1 MTTTLRTILIAAS
14 LALPACATHSA
25 PDTPR
30 IETVTVQ
37 RAAGFDRSPPLA
49 AMPSPSTS
57 LDPPDCGQPACGTS
71 PDPDVDASRD
81 TDAIMVAPP
90 VAAAAVNV
98 EQRAQG
104 PRAPL
109 PVLTEFD
116 GLGAGFSGPQGGRRF
131 GNPSDNTLAVGPDHI
146 VQIVNGGM
154 AVFTR
159 KGALFDTTGKVLYG
173 PNRSNAIFTGFG
185 GPCETRSSGDA
196 VVRYDQLAHR
206 WLYVLPV
213 FQRGETPPIPVTRE
227 SQPGQTGQPGDA
239 GPRGLIN
246 APVPPAVPPR
256 APNAA
261 GRGRGRNPGVPPLEQ
276 APPPQ
281 PPYSMC
287 YAVSVT
293 SDPLGPYY
301 RYEFLR
307 PLFPDYPRPAIWP
320 DGYYVPSS
328 TSDNFIQKHACVVDR
343 NRMLQGLPAT
353 EQCIVIDGVNFLNN
367 ADIDGQ
373 ALPPAG
379 APNIVMAAGGEQ
391 LHQRFADDA
400 IYAWQFHVDWNDPG
414 KTGLRGPVRIPV
426 APYHYLCNGQLT
438 NCVPQPDTTR
448 RLDAQGDKLMQRLVY
463 RNVDGHESIVA
474 VHSINTSAGGGGVRW
489 YEFRL
494 DANRTPVL
502 YQQGTYAPDSLYR
515 WLGSAAMDRRGN
527 IGIGYSFGGSAEY
540 PGQRFAGRLAGDP
553 RGQLTFHE
561 SVLAQGEASQGNQ
574 MRWEDYT
581 TTAMDPRDDCTMWYV
596 GDYLKHGETNY
607 STRIGAFRFP
617 GCRQG
622 TVAGSAFFDVNHD
635 GVRDG
640 KEPGLPHVDV
650 HYAGAQSGKLVTD
663 AHGDFTITLPADSVY
678 ASVDYRFAAAPVA
691 RRGWTSTAPLHS
703 LPDGVTHSDAGFRV
717 HLSHDDHVT
726 AVAFG
731 SVCTVPS
738 RGARDA
744 AFWTSNVGAAIM
756 AKLDSNWTR
765 LFDSIDVVDS
775 AGARLRTP
783 RGPAGYDALRAWL
796 PGALTG
802 TPMQRQSAALV
813 VAGLNVVSETI
824 DGNATIQDPVERDWP
839 QVRGILGRASVA
851 LATGDTSVPQ
861 YIALV
866 RALNANTALITPVD
880 PGGCR

>member
-1 MTTTLRTILIAAS
+1 MLRTTLTATL
-14 LALPACATHSA
+14 LVLPACAHHPAS
-25 PDTPR
+25 DMPR
-30 IETVTVQ
+30 VKSVTVHQ
-37 RAAGFDRSPPLA
+37 AARFDRSPPLA
-49 AMPSPSTS
+49 EMSSSAAR
-57 LDPPDCGQPACGTS
+57 LDTPECGRPTCGTA
-71 PDPDVDASRD
+71 PDPDDD
-81 TDAIMVAPP
+81 THDDNNAIPVAPP
-90 VAAAAVNV
+90 VVAAAANV
-98 EQRAQG
+98 EQRAPG
-104 PRAPL
+104 SRAAL
-109 PVLTEFD
+109 PVLTSFD
-116 GLGAGFSGPQGGRRF
+116 GLGAGFTGPQGTRRLT
-131 GNPSDNTLAVGPDHI
+131 NPSDNTLAVGPDHI
-146 VQIVNGGM
+146 AQIVNGGM

-159 KGALFDTTGKVLYG
+159 KGALFDTTGNVLYG

-185 GPCETRSSGDA
+185 GPCETRNSGDA

-213 FQRGETPPIPVTRE
+213 FQRGDTPPIPVTRE
-227 SQPGQTGQPGDA
+227 SEPGQPRQPGLA
-239 GPRGLIN
+239 GPEKLIN
-246 APVPPAVPPR
+246 APAPPPVPPR
-256 APNAA
+256 APNT
-261 GRGRGRNPGVPPLEQ
+261 GRGRGRNPGVPPLEH

-281 PPYSMC
+281 SPYSMC

-301 RYEFLR
+301 RYQFLR

-373 ALPPAG
+373 ALPPPG

-391 LHQRFADDA
+391 LHQRFGDDA

-414 KTGLRGPVRIPV
+414 KTGLRGPIRIPV

-438 NCVPQPDTTR
+438 NCVPQPGTTR

-474 VHSINTSAGGGGVRW
+474 VHSVNTSTGGGGVRW

-515 WLGSAAMDRRGN
+515 WLPSAAMDRRGN
-527 IGIGYSFGGSAEY
+527 IGIGYSFGGAATV
-540 PGQRFAGRLAGDP
+540 PGQRFAGRLADDP

-561 SVLAQGEASQGNQ
+561 SILAPGEASQDNQ

-596 GDYLKHGETNY
+596 GDYLKRGETNY

-622 TVAGSAFFDVNHD
+622 TIAGSAFFDVNHD

-650 HYAGAQSGKLVTD
+650 HYTGAQSGTRTTD
-663 AHGDFTITLPADSVY
+663 ANGNFSVTLPADSVY
-678 ASVDYRFAAAPVA
+678 ASVDYTVAAAPVD
-691 RRGWTSTAPLHS
+691 RRGWTSTVPTHG
-703 LPDGVTHSDAGFRV
+703 LPDGVTHSAAGFRV
-717 HLSHDDHVT
+717 HLSHDDNVT

-731 SVCTVPS
+731 RVCTVPV

-744 AFWTSNVGAAIM
+744 AFWVSNAGAAMM
-756 AKLDSNWTR
+756 ATLDSNWTR
-765 LFDSIDVVDS
+765 LFDSIDVVDAS
-775 AGARLRTP
+775 GARLRTA
-783 RGPAGYDALRAWL
+783 RGRAGYDSLRAWL
-796 PGALTG
+796 PGAMRG
-802 TPMQRQSAALV
+802 TPVQRESAALV
-813 VAGLNVVSETI
+813 VAGFNVVSETI
-824 DGNATIQDPVERDWP
+824 DGNATIEDPVDHDWP
-839 QVRGILGRASVA
+839 QVRGLLGRASVA
-851 LATGDTSVPQ
+851 LATGDAGVPQ

-866 RALNANTALITPVD
+866 RALNANTATITPVS
-880 PGGCR
+880 PATCARR